1 MNQNSCE
8 STKSWPQIL
17 IFPEGTCT
25 NGQALIKYKTGAF
38 QVCMTQQHELLSF
51 FYESKTKLGN

>member
-38 QVCMTQQHELLSF
+38 QVYMIQHGLHLFLIALNEV
-51 FYESKTKLGN
+51 Y